1 MMKKKAFIFDFDGTL
16 AETFPL
22 IFKAMLL
29 AYESLGLEAPSVE
42 TICANFG
49 PHELGVL
56 KRLNPDRAEEIF
68 SAYIRA
74 TNDMVANE
82 GLSAFDGIEDILEYL
97 KSRGM
102 KIALITGKSKQSL
115 EITLKAIGLDNYFDV
130 LKWGG
135 SQGSI
140 KPQRLREVFSELGI
154 SPEQAYYVGD
164 SVQDILDCREVG
176 VDILSAAW
184 ADCANVQELERHA
197 PFAIVDTV
205 MQLRD
210 YC

>member
-22 IFKAMLL
+22 IFKAMSI
-29 AYESLGLEAPSVE
+29 AYDSLGLTPPPTE

-56 KRLNPDRAEEIF
+56 ERLNPDRAEDIF
-68 SAYIRA
+68 TAYIKA
-74 TNDMVANE
+74 TNDIVARE
-82 GLSAFDGIEDILEYL
+82 GLFAFDGIEDLLVHL

-102 KIALITGKSKQSL
+102 KLALITGKSKQSL
-115 EITLKAIGLDNYFDV
+115 EITLKAIGLNNYFDI

-140 KPQRLREVFSELGI
+140 KPQRLREVLDELGI

-164 SVQDILDCREVG
+164 SVQDILDCRQVG

-184 ADCANVQELERHA
+184 ADCANISELKKHS
-197 PFAIVDTV
+197 PFAVVNTV
-205 MQLRD
+205 AQLRD